1 MKVWHFKNARF
12 SRTPIK
18 LRLMLA
24 IYVHVYLKE
33 WPGFFFFANCSH
45 MFLTGALNWFVGT
58 GKASPEWKCE
68 IKHFVYY
75 KLLQLIYLGEQISLF
90 IALYV
95 FVLLWDSPLHS
106 LFILFTVKL
115 KVW

>member
-1 MKVWHFKNARF
+1 MFERMAWILF
-12 SRTPIK
+12 
-18 LRLMLA
+18 L
-24 IYVHVYLKE
+24 
-33 WPGFFFFANCSH
+33 FFTCSLANCFH

-58 GKASPEWKCE
+58 GKASPKWKCE

-75 KLLQLIYLGEQISLF
+75 KSLQLIYLGEQISLF

-95 FVLLWDSPLHS
+95 FVLLWDSSLHS
-106 LFILFTVKL
+106 LFILFTAKL